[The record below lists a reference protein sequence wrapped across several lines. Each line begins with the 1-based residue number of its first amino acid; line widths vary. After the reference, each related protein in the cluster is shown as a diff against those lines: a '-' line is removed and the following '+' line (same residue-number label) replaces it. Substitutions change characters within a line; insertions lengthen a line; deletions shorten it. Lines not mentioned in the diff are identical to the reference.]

1 MEDLPGNP
9 QACRSFPQDDRKHGR
24 DGDRPP
30 QAVGRTG
37 RTGAEEDVVEKM
49 RIWMLVLVALL
60 ALVSAI
66 SFFVER
72 G

>member
-1 MEDLPGNP
+1 
-9 QACRSFPQDDRKHGR
+9 
-24 DGDRPP
+24 
-30 QAVGRTG
+30 
-37 RTGAEEDVVEKM
+37 M

>member
-1 MEDLPGNP
+1 VPGGRKDGED
-9 QACRSFPQDDRKHGR
+9 
-24 DGDRPP
+24 
-30 QAVGRTG
+30 
-37 RTGAEEDVVEKM
+37 GAEEDVVEKM
-49 RIWMLVLVALL
+49 RIWILVLVALL